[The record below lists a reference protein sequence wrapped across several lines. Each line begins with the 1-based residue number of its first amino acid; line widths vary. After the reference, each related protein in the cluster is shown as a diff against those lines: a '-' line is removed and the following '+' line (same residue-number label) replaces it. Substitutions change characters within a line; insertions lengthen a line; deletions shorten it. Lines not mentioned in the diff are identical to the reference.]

1 MFPLL
6 KGVSRLVFDA
16 ESVLAVFVHIV
27 SESEIY
33 YIYITHR
40 DFLCATSPS
49 FVREPTRCTGLWPL
63 LCTSNLLEP

>member
-1 MFPLL
+1 MLPLL

-33 YIYITHR
+33 YIIAHR
-40 DFLCATSPS
+40 DFLCVTL
-49 FVREPTRCTGLWPL
+49 T
-63 LCTSNLLEP
+63 